1 MCARE
6 LFELGEIPEPGVVPQ
21 KMHAWVI
28 RKDRH
33 GPPLESFRREIVNV
47 PEISPDEVLVM
58 VMASGVNYNGA
69 WAALGD
75 PLSPCDVHG
84 RDYHIAG
91 SDASGVVWNVGSSVR
106 RWKVGDEVVVH
117 CNNSCG
123 QCHNCNGGDPMLC
136 REQKIWGYETPD
148 GAFAQF
154 TRVQAQ
160 QLVPKPKNLTWEQ
173 AGCYMLTLATA
184 FRMLYGHPPHTL
196 QPAMNVLV
204 WGGAGGLGSMAIQLI
219 RAAGANAIA
228 VVSSEDRGRWC
239 LEIGAKAY
247 INRTRFNCW
256 GPLPSTRD
264 RAAYRQYLR
273 QVQQFGRAIWD
284 ITGKNVDPDIVF
296 EHPGEQT
303 FPVSAYLC
311 RRGGMIVFCAG
322 TTGFNLTFDASYVW
336 MRQKR
341 IQGSHFATLMQA
353 DAANHSVMDGKV
365 LPCMSQVFDF
375 DGIPAAHDLMWR
387 NAHPPGNMALIVNA
401 PTQGLHNLEE
411 TKALPLSEPSG

>member
-1 MCARE
+1 MCARG
-6 LFELGEIPEPGVVPQ
+6 LYELGEIPEPGVVPE

-33 GPPLESFRREIVNV
+33 GPPLDAFRREVVDV
-47 PEISPDEVLVM
+47 PEIAADEVLVM

-69 WAALGD
+69 WAALGQ

-84 RDYHIAG
+84 HEYHIAG
-91 SDASGVVWNVGSSVR
+91 SDASGVVWKVGSAVR
-106 RWKVGDEVVVH
+106 RWKAGDEVVVH
-117 CNNSCG
+117 CNHSCG

-136 REQKIWGYETPD
+136 REQKIWGYETSD

-204 WGGAGGLGSMAIQLI
+204 WGGAGGLGSMAIQII

-228 VVSSEDRGRWC
+228 VVSSEERGKWC
-239 LEIGAKAY
+239 LDIGAKAC
-247 INRTRFNCW
+247 INRTQFDCW
-256 GPLPSTRD
+256 GPLPSTID
-264 RAAYRQYLR
+264 RAAYREYLKE
-273 QVQQFGRAIWD
+273 VQQFGRAIWQ
-284 ITGKNVDPDIVF
+284 ITGKGVDPDIVF

-303 FPVSAYLC
+303 FPVSAYVC

-322 TTGFNLTFDASYVW
+322 TTGFNLSFDASYVW

-353 DAANHSVMDGKV
+353 DAANHSVMDGRV

-387 NAHPPGNMALIVNA
+387 NAHPPGNMALLVNA

-411 TKALPLSEPSG
+411 TRALALSAPGG

>member
-1 MCARE
+1 MSVRE
-6 LFELGEIPEPGVVPQ
+6 LYELGEIPELGVVPP

-28 RKDRH
+28 RKYRH
-33 GPPLESFRREIVNV
+33 GPPLESFRREVVDV
-47 PEISPDEVLVM
+47 PEISADEVLVL
-58 VMASGVNYNGA
+58 VMASGVNYNGV

-84 RDYHIAG
+84 RDYHISG
-91 SDASGVVWNVGSSVR
+91 SDASGVVWKVGSAVR
-106 RWKVGDEVVVH
+106 RWKVGDEVVIH
-117 CNNSCG
+117 CNHTCG

-136 REQKIWGYETPD
+136 RQQMIWGYETAD
-148 GAFAQF
+148 GAFGQF

-173 AGCYMLTLATA
+173 AGCYMLVLATA

-219 RAAGANAIA
+219 KAAGANAIA
-228 VVSSEDRGRWC
+228 VVSSEERGKWC
-239 LEIGAKAY
+239 LDIGAKAY
-247 INRTRFNCW
+247 INRTQFDCW
-256 GPLPSTRD
+256 GPLPSTRE
-264 RAAYRQYLR
+264 REAYKQYLR
-273 QVQQFGRAIWD
+273 RVQQFGKAIWE

-303 FPVSAYLC
+303 FPVSCYIC
-311 RRGGMIVFCAG
+311 RRGGMVVFCAG
-322 TTGFNLTFDASYVW
+322 TSGFNLTFDAAYVW

-353 DAANHSVMDGKV
+353 DAANHSVMDGRV

-375 DGIPAAHDLMWR
+375 DRIPDAHDLMWR
-387 NAHPPGNMALIVNA
+387 NAHPPGNMALMVNA
-401 PTQGLHNLEE
+401 PEQGLHNLEE
-411 TKALPLSEPSG
+411 TRALAVSPSKG

>member
-387 NAHPPGNMALIVNA
+387 NAHPPGNMALLVNA